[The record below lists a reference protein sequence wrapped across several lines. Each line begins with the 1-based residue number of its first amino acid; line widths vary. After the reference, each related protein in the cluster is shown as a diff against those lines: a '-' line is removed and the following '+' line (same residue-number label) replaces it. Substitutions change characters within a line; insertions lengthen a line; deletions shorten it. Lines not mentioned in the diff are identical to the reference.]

1 MLALLLVMAAGSA
14 LAATGLGISEYEEQV
29 STYSI
34 NPDIPSY
41 AEYCAQREVLQPE
54 KEIILEAAD
63 AVRYEEEGGPDAP
76 VLSESAEGRDGL
88 SVLTG
93 EEAVIRGRAGTLKSS
108 GPFSWTAPCLTGS
121 WRW

>member
-41 AEYCAQREVLQPE
+41 AEYCAQYRL
-54 KEIILEAAD
+54 
-63 AVRYEEEGGPDAP
+63 RSRSMTRP
-76 VLSESAEGRDGL
+76 V
-88 SVLTG
+88 
-93 EEAVIRGRAGTLKSS
+93 K
-108 GPFSWTAPCLTGS
+108 
-121 WRW
+121 

>member
-41 AEYCAQREVLQPE
+41 PAL
-54 KEIILEAAD
+54 
-63 AVRYEEEGGPDAP
+63 
-76 VLSESAEGRDGL
+76 
-88 SVLTG
+88 
-93 EEAVIRGRAGTLKSS
+93 
-108 GPFSWTAPCLTGS
+108 SWTEAN
-121 WRW
+121 